1 MSVSSGCAIRGVKH
15 NTTSEHSK
23 YRARREFERQRAY
36 LVPMH
41 KYVALEM
48 EELES
53 AEGDPGKGAGHAT
66 GHVLGPAL

>member
-1 MSVSSGCAIRGVKH
+1 
-15 NTTSEHSK
+15 
-23 YRARREFERQRAY
+23 
-36 LVPMH
+36 MH